1 MMTNIYRPIARPKL
15 NRILCQSLIVGV
27 LSTWGLL
34 SGVTPEFSFRTPG
47 LVFGDSALAQTDDEI
62 NRYVQA
68 AKEIESSRQRAY
80 NQIKGIIGGEVP
92 SFACNQ
98 RPGSLNALPAGEAR
112 NIAARF
118 CDEAENIVKK
128 YNFTTESFNA
138 ITRRRQS
145 DPAID
150 RRVQEAIRRSM

>member
-1 MMTNIYRPIARPKL
+1 MSNHCRPIAQAKL
-15 NRILCQSLIVGV
+15 NQILCQSLIVGV

-34 SGVTPEFSFRTPG
+34 SGVTVELSLGSPSFAFRSS
-47 LVFGDSALAQTDDEI
+47 VLAQTDDEI
-62 NRYVQA
+62 NRYAQA

-80 NQIKGIIGGEVP
+80 TQIKGIIGGEVP

-112 NIAARF
+112 NIADRY

-128 YNFTTESFNA
+128 YNFTNESFNA
-138 ITRRRQS
+138 ITRRRQTDQGLEKRIQAALS
-145 DPAID
+145 
-150 RRVQEAIRRSM
+150 RL

>member
-1 MMTNIYRPIARPKL
+1 MTNIYRPIARPKL

-34 SGVTPEFSFRTPG
+34 SGATPELSLDSPG
-47 LVFGDSALAQTDDEI
+47 FVFGSSALAQSDDEI
-62 NRYVQA
+62 ARYAQA
-68 AKEIESSRQRAY
+68 AKEIESARQRAY

-98 RPGSLNALPAGEAR
+98 RPGSLNSLPAGEAR
-112 NIAARF
+112 NIADRY
-118 CDEAENIVKK
+118 CDEAESIVKK
-128 YNFTTESFNA
+128 YNFTNESFNA

-145 DPAID
+145 DPAIE
-150 RRVQEAIRRSM
+150 RRVQDALKR

>member
-1 MMTNIYRPIARPKL
+1 MTNIYRPIARPKL
-15 NRILCQSLIVGV
+15 NRILSQSLIVGV

-34 SGVTPEFSFRTPG
+34 SGVTPELSLRSSGFVFSS
-47 LVFGDSALAQTDDEI
+47 SAKAQSDDEI

-112 NIAARF
+112 NIADRY
-118 CDEAENIVKK
+118 CDEAQSIVKK
-128 YNFTTESFNA
+128 YNFTNESFNA
-138 ITRRRQS
+138 ITRRRQT
-145 DPAID
+145 DQALE
-150 RRVQEAIRRSM
+150 RRIQDALRR

>member
-1 MMTNIYRPIARPKL
+1 MMSNNCRLIARPKL
-15 NRILCQSLIVGV
+15 NRILSQSLIVGV

-34 SGVTPEFSFRTPG
+34 SGVTVELSLGVPSFAFRS
-47 LVFGDSALAQTDDEI
+47 SALAQSDDEI
-62 NRYVQA
+62 NRYAQA

-98 RPGSLNALPAGEAR
+98 RPGSLNSLPAGEAR
-112 NIAARF
+112 NIADRY

-128 YNFTTESFNA
+128 YNFTNESFNA
-138 ITRRRQS
+138 ITRRRQTDAALEKRIQDALS
-145 DPAID
+145 
-150 RRVQEAIRRSM
+150 RL